1 MEEREPRTGR
11 RTPVLFAAVLLGA
24 AILYSIFGEIG
35 IVNTYKIH
43 ETQRQLEKENAQ
55 LRQEIAELRRQ
66 VEALRSNPSA
76 IEEIARKEL
85 GLIGKKENV
94 IVLERNK
101 DADIPPPKGR
111 TDSP

>member
-1 MEEREPRTGR
+1 MEGRERRTGKSIS
-11 RTPVLFAAVLLGA
+11 LLLAAGILGA
-24 AILYSIFGEIG
+24 TLLYLIFGEVG
-35 IVNTYKIH
+35 IVNTYKIR
-43 ETQRQLEKENAQ
+43 ETQKQLVEENDRM
-55 LRQEIAELRRQ
+55 RQEIADLRKQ

-101 DADIPPPKGR
+101 NADIPPPKGR
-111 TDSP
+111 TGSP

>member
-1 MEEREPRTGR
+1 MERREQPTGKR
-11 RTPVLFAAVLLGA
+11 VPFLLAAVILAA
-24 AILYSIFGEIG
+24 AILYSIFGEVG
-35 IVNTYKIH
+35 IVNTYKIR
-43 ETQRQLEKENAQ
+43 ETQKQLEKENEQ
-55 LRQEIAELRRQ
+55 LRQEIADLRRQ

-101 DADIPPPKGR
+101 NADIPPPKGR
-111 TDSP
+111 TRSP

>member
-1 MEEREPRTGR
+1 MEAQEPRSGKR
-11 RTPVLFAAVLLGA
+11 IPLLLAAIILGA
-24 AILYSIFGEIG
+24 AVLYSIFGEIG
-35 IVNTYKIH
+35 IVNTYKIQNTH
-43 ETQRQLEKENAQ
+43 MQLVEKNER
-55 LRQEIAELRRQ
+55 LRQEIATLHKQ

-101 DADIPPPKGR
+101 DADLPPPKGR
-111 TDSP
+111 TDRP

>member
-1 MEEREPRTGR
+1 MERRERNAGNRLPF
-11 RTPVLFAAVLLGA
+11 LLAAVILCA
-24 AILYSIFGEIG
+24 AVLYSIFGEVG

-43 ETQRQLEKENAQ
+43 ETQKQLEEENVR
-55 LRQEIAELRRQ
+55 LRREVAELRKQ
-66 VEALRSNPSA
+66 VEALRSNPA
-76 IEEIARKEL
+76 VIEEIARKEL

-101 DADIPPPKGR
+101 NAHIPPPKGR

>member
-1 MEEREPRTGR
+1 MDGREQHFGKKAPF
-11 RTPVLFAAVLLGA
+11 LLAAVILGA
-24 AILYSIFGEIG
+24 AILYSVFGEVG

-43 ETQRQLEKENAQ
+43 ETQKQLEKENEQ

-101 DADIPPPKGR
+101 NAVIPSPKGR

>member
-1 MEEREPRTGR
+1 MEEQESRSGKKIP
-11 RTPVLFAAVLLGA
+11 LLLAAVILGA
-24 AILYSIFGEIG
+24 AVLYSIFGEIG

-43 ETQRQLEKENAQ
+43 NTQIQLEEENER
-55 LRQEIAELRRQ
+55 LRQEIAMLHQQ
-66 VEALRSNPSA
+66 VEDLRSNPSA

-101 DADIPPPKGR
+101 NADLPPTKGR
-111 TDSP
+111 TDRP

>member
-1 MEEREPRTGR
+1 MEGQGPRTGKR
-11 RTPVLFAAVLLGA
+11 LPFLLAAVILA
-24 AILYSIFGEIG
+24 AAVLYSIFGDVG

-43 ETQRQLEKENAQ
+43 ETQKQLEEENDR
-55 LRQEIAELRRQ
+55 LRREIAELRKQ
-66 VEALRSNPSA
+66 VEALRSNPAA

-101 DADIPPPKGR
+101 NADIPPTRGR
-111 TDSP
+111 ADSP

>member
-1 MEEREPRTGR
+1 MEAPEHRTR
-11 RTPVLFAAVLLGA
+11 NRLPFLLAAAILAA
-24 AILYSIFGEIG
+24 AILYSIFGDVG

-43 ETQRQLEKENAQ
+43 EMQKQLEKENRG
-55 LRQEIAELRRQ
+55 LRQEVAELRTQ

-101 DADIPPPKGR
+101 DADIPPPKSR
-111 TDSP
+111 PNHP